1 MQGWRKHKIYPV
13 FIFTTTASEDKDDY
27 EQVYI
32 VETKGILNI
41 L

>member
-1 MQGWRKHKIYPV
+1 MLVWSKNKIYPV